1 MLKASEWMTK
11 RGKQLVKI
19 IDGSMLKKAFLSG
32 AHNLENNKKMV
43 DDLNVFPVPDGDTG
57 TNMSMTVMAAA
68 RQIDAMD
75 TNSISKIAEVIAS
88 ASLRGA
94 RGNSGVISSQLFRGF
109 YKGLNKL
116 DEVNTVQ
123 LAEAFKNAKETAYKA
138 VMKPTEG
145 TILTVARETADY
157 AVSIAHK
164 TDDVVEFAKRV
175 AEHARKVL
183 NKTPDMLPVLKQAG
197 VVDAGGM
204 GLCTILDGCVSALM
218 GEEIELKDSEGVS
231 VAPSVS
237 ARVEIDADIEFM
249 YCTEFIIAKKTNYSI
264 EKFRSDISPKGDCM
278 LVIDDDDVVKVHI
291 HTNHP
296 GFVLEQAVKIGE
308 MESIKIDNMKIQHSE
323 GAVEQAAP
331 VKEEEPKEPAKKYGM
346 VAVAAGEG
354 MEQIFLEIGVDKMVE
369 GGQSMN
375 PSTEDILKAVEA
387 VNAENVFVF
396 PNNKNIILAAEQV
409 EYLTEKKVIVI
420 PTKTVPQGVSAVLA
434 FDEAAEPDEIKDTML
449 EAVAMVKT
457 GSVTFAARDSEIDGM
472 TIKEKDIM
480 GMEEGKITHLG
491 DDPATVVME
500 LLGDMVDDESAMI
513 SVFYGSDVTEEQAA
527 ALEEKI
533 NEKFP
538 KLDCMIHSG
547 GQPLYYYI
555 ISIE

>member
-1 MLKASEWMTK
+1 MIKVL
-11 RGKQLVKI
+11 
-19 IDGSMLKKAFLSG
+19 DGSMLKKAFLSG
-32 AHNLENNKKMV
+32 ANNLENNKKMV

-68 RQIDAMD
+68 RQIAALED
-75 TNSISKIAEVIAS
+75 NSISKIAEIIAS

-116 DEVNTVQ
+116 DEVNSVQ
-123 LAEAFKNAKETAYKA
+123 LAAAFKKANETAYKA

-145 TILTVARETADY
+145 TILTVSRETA
-157 AVSIAHK
+157 
-164 TDDVVEFAKRV
+164 EFAVRIASKTPDIAEFIALV
-175 AEHARKVL
+175 AQHARTVL

-204 GLCTILDGCVSALM
+204 GLVTILDGCVKAAQ
-218 GEEIELKDSEGVS
+218 GEPVELSDGAAVK
-231 VAPSVS
+231 VAPTVVN
-237 ARVEIDADIEFM
+237 RTEIDTADIEFM
-249 YCTEFIIAKKTNYSI
+249 YCTEFIIAKTTDYSI
-264 EKFRSDISPKGDCM
+264 DKFRSDISPKGDCM

-291 HTNHP
+291 HTNNP

-308 MESIKIDNMKIQHSE
+308 MESIKIDNMKIQHNE
-323 GAVEQAAP
+323 GIEAAP
-331 VKEEEPKEPAKKYGM
+331 APVVEEAKEPAKKYGM

-409 EYLTEKKVIVI
+409 EYLTEKNVIVI

-434 FDEAAEPDEIKDTML
+434 FDETAEPEEIKDTMM
-449 EAVAMVKT
+449 EAVSLVKT

-472 TIKEKDIM
+472 TIKENDIM

-491 DDPATVVME
+491 DEPADVVME
-500 LLGDMVDDESAMI
+500 LLADMVDDESAMI

-527 ALEEKI
+527 ELEAEISEKY
-533 NEKFP
+533 P
-538 KLDCMIHSG
+538 KLDCMVHNG

>member
-1 MLKASEWMTK
+1 M
-11 RGKQLVKI
+11 KQLVKI

-32 AHNLENNKKMV
+32 ANNLENNKKMV

-68 RQIDAMD
+68 RQITALD
-75 TNSISKIAEVIAS
+75 TNSVSKVAEVIAS

-116 DEVNTVQ
+116 DEIDTVQ
-123 LAEAFKNAKETAYKA
+123 LAEAFKSAKETAYKA

-145 TILTVARETADY
+145 TILTVARETAEY
-157 AVSIAHK
+157 AVKIAPK
-164 TDDVVEFAKRV
+164 TEDVCEFAKLV
-175 AEHARKVL
+175 AQHAREVL

-204 GLCTILDGCVSALM
+204 GLVTILDGCVSALM
-218 GEEIELKDSEGVS
+218 GEEIALNDSATVS
-231 VAPSVS
+231 VAPSVVN
-237 ARVEIDADIEFM
+237 RTEIDTADIEFM
-249 YCTEFIIAKKTNYSI
+249 YCTEFIIAKTTDYSI
-264 EKFRSDISPKGDCM
+264 DKFRSDISPKGDCM

-291 HTNHP
+291 HTNNP

-308 MESIKIDNMKIQHSE
+308 MESIKIDNMKIQHNENISD
-323 GAVEQAAP
+323 AEQPQAP
-331 VKEEEPKEPAKKYGM
+331 AEPAKKYGM

-354 MEQIFLEIGVDKMVE
+354 MEQIFLEVGVDKMVE

-375 PSTEDILKAVEA
+375 PSTEDILKAVES

-409 EYLTEKKVIVI
+409 DELTEKNVIVI
-420 PTKTVPQGVSAVLA
+420 PTKSVPQGVSAVLA
-434 FDEAAEPDEIKDTML
+434 FDDSAEPDDVKDAMM
-449 EAVAMVKT
+449 EAVALVKT

-472 TIKEKDIM
+472 NIKENDIM

-491 DDPATVVME
+491 EEPAEVVMA
-500 LLGDMVDDESAMI
+500 LLGDMVDEDSAMI

-527 ALEEKI
+527 ELEEEI
-533 NEKFP
+533 NEKYP
-538 KLDCMIHSG
+538 KLDCMVHNG

>member
-1 MLKASEWMTK
+1 MIKVL
-11 RGKQLVKI
+11 
-19 IDGSMLKKAFLSG
+19 DGSMLKKAFLSG
-32 AHNLENNKKMV
+32 ANNLENNKKMV

-68 RQIDAMD
+68 RQIAALED
-75 TNSISKIAEVIAS
+75 NSISKIAEIIAS

-116 DEVNTVQ
+116 NEVNSVQ
-123 LAEAFKNAKETAYKA
+123 LAEAFKKANETAYKA

-145 TILTVARETADY
+145 TILTVSRETA
-157 AVSIAHK
+157 
-164 TDDVVEFAKRV
+164 EFAVRIAAKTPDIAEFISLV
-175 AEHARKVL
+175 AQHARTVL
-183 NKTPDMLPVLKQAG
+183 DKTPDMLPVLKQAG

-204 GLCTILDGCVSALM
+204 GLVTILDGCVKAAQ
-218 GEEIELKDSEGVS
+218 GEPVELSDVAAVK
-231 VAPSVS
+231 VAPTVVN
-237 ARVEIDADIEFM
+237 RTEIDTADIEFM
-249 YCTEFIIAKKTNYSI
+249 YCTEFIIAKTTDYSI
-264 EKFRSDISPKGDCM
+264 DKFRSDISPKGDCM

-291 HTNHP
+291 HTNNP

-308 MESIKIDNMKIQHSE
+308 MESIKIDNMKIQHNE
-323 GAVEQAAP
+323 GIGNSPEAPAPAVE
-331 VKEEEPKEPAKKYGM
+331 EPAKKYGM

-354 MEQIFLEIGVDKMVE
+354 MENIFLEIGVDKMVE

-375 PSTEDILKAVEA
+375 PITEDILNAVEA

-409 EYLTEKKVIVI
+409 EYLTEKNVIVI

-434 FDEAAEPDEIKDTML
+434 FDETAEPEEIKDTMM
-449 EAVAMVKT
+449 EAVSMVKT

-472 TIKEKDIM
+472 TIKENDIM

-491 DDPATVVME
+491 DEPADVVME
-500 LLGDMVDDESAMI
+500 LLADMVDDESTMI

-527 ALEEKI
+527 ELEAEIGEKY
-533 NEKFP
+533 P
-538 KLDCMIHSG
+538 KLDCMVHNG

>member
-1 MLKASEWMTK
+1 MIKVLNGA
-11 RGKQLVKI
+11 
-19 IDGSMLKKAFLSG
+19 MLKKAFLSG
-32 AHNLENNKKMV
+32 ANNLENNKKMV

-68 RQIDAMD
+68 RQIAALD
-75 TNSISKIAEVIAS
+75 TNSVTKVAEIIAS

-109 YKGLNKL
+109 YKGLDKL
-116 DEVNTVQ
+116 DEVDSVQ
-123 LAEAFKNAKETAYKA
+123 LAAAFQKANETAYKA

-145 TILTVARETADY
+145 TILTVSRETAEY
-157 AVSIAHK
+157 AVKIAPK
-164 TDDVVEFAKRV
+164 TPDIAEFIKLV
-175 AEHARKVL
+175 AEQARKVL
-183 NKTPDMLPVLKQAG
+183 EKTPEMLPVLKQAG

-204 GLCTILDGCVSALM
+204 GLVTILDGCVKAAQ
-218 GEEIELKDSEGVS
+218 GEAVELSDGASVK
-231 VAPSVS
+231 VAPAVVN
-237 ARVEIDADIEFM
+237 RTNIETADIEFM
-249 YCTEFIIAKKTNYSI
+249 YCTEFIIAKTTDYSI
-264 EKFRSDISPKGDCM
+264 DKFRSDISPKGDCM

-291 HTNHP
+291 HTNNP

-308 MESIKIDNMKIQHSE
+308 MESIKIDNMKIQHNE
-323 GAVEQAAP
+323 GAVEQSAP
-331 VKEEEPKEPAKKYGM
+331 VEASVEEPKEPAKKYGM

-387 VNAENVFVF
+387 VNAENVFIF

-409 EYLTEKKVIVI
+409 EYLTEKKIIVI

-434 FDEAAEPDEIKDTML
+434 FDGGAEPEDLKDAML
-449 EAVAMVKT
+449 EAVSMVKT

-472 TIKEKDIM
+472 TIKENDIM

-491 DDPATVVME
+491 DEPSDVVME
-500 LLGDMVDDESAMI
+500 LLSDMVDDESAMI
-513 SVFYGSDVTEEQAA
+513 SVFYGSDVTEEQA
-527 ALEEKI
+527 LELEAEI
-533 NEKFP
+533 NEKYP
-538 KLDCMIHSG
+538 KLDCMVHNG

-555 ISIE
+555 ISVE

>member
-1 MLKASEWMTK
+1 M
-11 RGKQLVKI
+11 
-19 IDGSMLKKAFLSG
+19 
-32 AHNLENNKKMV
+32 
-43 DDLNVFPVPDGDTG
+43 
-57 TNMSMTVMAAA
+57 
-68 RQIDAMD
+68 
-75 TNSISKIAEVIAS
+75 KIASKTPDIAE
-88 ASLRGA
+88 
-94 RGNSGVISSQLFRGF
+94 F
-109 YKGLNKL
+109 
-116 DEVNTVQ
+116 
-123 LAEAFKNAKETAYKA
+123 
-138 VMKPTEG
+138 
-145 TILTVARETADY
+145 
-157 AVSIAHK
+157 IAL
-164 TDDVVEFAKRV
+164 V

-204 GLCTILDGCVSALM
+204 GLVTILDGCVKAAQ
-218 GEEIELKDSEGVS
+218 GEPVELSDGASVK
-231 VAPSVS
+231 VAPTVVN
-237 ARVEIDADIEFM
+237 RTEIDTADIEFM
-249 YCTEFIIAKKTNYSI
+249 YCTEFIIAKTTDYSI
-264 EKFRSDISPKGDCM
+264 DKFRNDISPKGDCM

-291 HTNHP
+291 HTNNP

-308 MESIKIDNMKIQHSE
+308 MESIKIDNMKIQHNE
-323 GAVEQAAP
+323 GVMEESAPAPAVA
-331 VKEEEPKEPAKKYGM
+331 EEPKEPAKKYGM

-434 FDEAAEPDEIKDTML
+434 FDESAEPDDIKDTML
-449 EAVAMVKT
+449 EAVSMVKT

-472 TIKEKDIM
+472 TIKENDIM

-491 DDPATVVME
+491 EEPSDVVME
-500 LLGDMVDDESAMI
+500 LLDDMVDEESTMI

-527 ALEEKI
+527 ELEAEI
-533 NEKFP
+533 NEKYP
-538 KLDCMIHSG
+538 KLDCMVHSG

>member
-1 MLKASEWMTK
+1 M
-11 RGKQLVKI
+11 KQLIKVL
-19 IDGSMLKKAFLSG
+19 DGNLLKKAFLSG
-32 AHNLENNKKMV
+32 ANNLENNKKMV

-68 RQIDAMD
+68 RQISALD
-75 TNSISKIAEVIAS
+75 TNSVSKVAEIIAS

-116 DEVNTVQ
+116 DEINTIQ
-123 LAEAFKNAKETAYKA
+123 LAEAFKSAKETAYKA

-157 AVSIAHK
+157 AVKIAPK
-164 TDDVVEFAKRV
+164 TEDICEFAKLV
-175 AEHARKVL
+175 AQHAREVL

-204 GLCTILDGCVSALM
+204 GLVTILDGCVSALM
-218 GEEIELKDSEGVS
+218 GEEIELNDGASVS
-231 VAPSVS
+231 VAPTVVN
-237 ARVEIDADIEFM
+237 RTDIDTADIEFM
-249 YCTEFIIAKKTNYSI
+249 YCTEFIIAKKTDYSI
-264 EKFRSDISPKGDCM
+264 DKFRSDISPKGDCM

-291 HTNHP
+291 HTNNP

-308 MESIKIDNMKIQHSE
+308 MESIKIDNMKIQHNE
-323 GAVEQAAP
+323 GIEESPAP
-331 VKEEEPKEPAKKYGM
+331 EKAEPSEPAKKYGM
-346 VAVAAGEG
+346 VAVAAGQG
-354 MEQIFLEIGVDKMVE
+354 MEGIFLEIGVDKMVE

-375 PSTEDILKAVEA
+375 PSTEDILQAVET

-409 EYLTEKKVIVI
+409 NELTEKNVIVI
-420 PTKTVPQGVSAVLA
+420 PTKTVPQGISAILS
-434 FDEAAEPDEIKDTML
+434 FDESAEPDDIKDTML

-472 TIKEKDIM
+472 TIKENDIM

-491 DDPATVVME
+491 DDPSRVVLD
-500 LLGDMVDDESAMI
+500 LLKDMVDDDSAMI
-513 SVFYGSDVTEEQAA
+513 SVFYGSDVTEEQATE
-527 ALEEKI
+527 LEEEI
-533 NEKFP
+533 NEKYP
-538 KLDCMIHSG
+538 KLDCMVHNG

>member
-1 MLKASEWMTK
+1 M
-11 RGKQLVKI
+11 KQLIKI
-19 IDGSMLKKAFLSG
+19 LDGNMLKKAFLSG
-32 AHNLENNKKMV
+32 ANNLENNKKMV

-68 RQIDAMD
+68 RQIVALETDSA
-75 TNSISKIAEVIAS
+75 SKIAEVIAS

-109 YKGLNKL
+109 FKGLNKL
-116 DEVNTVQ
+116 DQVDTVQ
-123 LAEAFKNAKETAYKA
+123 LAAAFKNAKDTAYKA

-145 TILTVARETADY
+145 TILTVARETAEY
-157 AVSIAHK
+157 AVEIAPK
-164 TDDVVEFAKRV
+164 TEDICEFIKLV

-183 NKTPDMLPVLKQAG
+183 DKTPEMLPVLKQAG

-204 GLCTILDGCVSALM
+204 GLVTILDGCVKAAQ
-218 GEEIELKDSEGVS
+218 GEPVKLADGASVS
-231 VAPSVS
+231 VAPSVVN
-237 ARVEIDADIEFM
+237 RTEIDTADIEFM
-249 YCTEFIIAKKTNYSI
+249 YCTEFIIAKKTDYSI
-264 EKFRSDISPKGDCM
+264 DKFRSDISPKGDCM

-291 HTNHP
+291 HTNNP

-308 MESIKIDNMKIQHSE
+308 MESIKIDNMKIQHNE
-323 GAVEQAAP
+323 NIGETPAP
-331 VKEEEPKEPAKKYGM
+331 VKEEPKEPAKKYGM

-354 MEQIFLEIGVDKMVE
+354 MEQIFMEIGVDRMVE

-409 EYLTEKKVIVI
+409 DELTEKNVIVI
-420 PTKTVPQGVSAVLA
+420 PTKSVPQGVSAVLV
-434 FDEAAEPDEIKDTML
+434 FDETAEPDDIKDTML

-472 TIKEKDIM
+472 IIKENDIM

-491 DDPATVVME
+491 DEPSDVVME
-500 LLGDMVDDESAMI
+500 LLEDMVDEDSAMI
-513 SVFYGSDVTEEQAA
+513 SVFYGSDVTDEAA
-527 ALEEKI
+527 AELEAEI
-533 NEKFP
+533 NEKYP
-538 KLDCMIHSG
+538 KLDCMLHNG

>member
-1 MLKASEWMTK
+1 MIKTL
-11 RGKQLVKI
+11 
-19 IDGSMLKKAFLSG
+19 DGNMLKKAFLSG
-32 AHNLENNKKMV
+32 ANNLENNKKMV

-57 TNMSMTVMAAA
+57 TNMSMTVMAAPG
-68 RQIDAMD
+68 QIAALD
-75 TNSISKIAEVIAS
+75 TNSISKVAEVVAS

-109 YKGLNKL
+109 YKGLGGL

-123 LAEAFKNAKETAYKA
+123 LAAAFKSANDTAYKA

-145 TILTVARETADY
+145 TILTVSRETAEY
-157 AVSIAHK
+157 AVKVAAETEDIC
-164 TDDVVEFAKRV
+164 EFAKKVV
-175 AEHARKVL
+175 AHAKATL
-183 NKTPDMLPVLKQAG
+183 DKTPDMLPVLKQAG

-204 GLCTILDGCVSALM
+204 GLVTILDGCVKAAQ
-218 GEEIELKDSEGVS
+218 GEAVELASGASVKVAPTVVNRTEIET
-231 VAPSVS
+231 
-237 ARVEIDADIEFM
+237 ADIEFM
-249 YCTEFIIAKKTNYSI
+249 YCTEFIIAKTTDYSI
-264 EKFRSDISPKGDCM
+264 DKFRSDISPKGDCM

-291 HTNHP
+291 HTNNP

-308 MESIKIDNMKIQHSE
+308 MESIKIDNMKIQHNEGVEVSE
-323 GAVEQAAP
+323 AP
-331 VKEEEPKEPAKKYGM
+331 APAPEKPAEPAKKYGM

-387 VNAENVFVF
+387 VNAENVFIF

-420 PTKTVPQGVSAVLA
+420 PTRTVPQGVSAVLS
-434 FDEAAEPDEIKDTML
+434 FDESAEPEEIKDMMM
-449 EAVAMVKT
+449 EAVSMVKT

-472 TIKEKDIM
+472 TIHENDIM

-491 DDPATVVME
+491 SDPSDVVME
-500 LLGDMVDDESAMI
+500 LLGDMVDEDSAMI
-513 SVFYGSDVTEEQAA
+513 SVFYGSDVTEEQATE
-527 ALEEKI
+527 LEAEI
-533 NEKFP
+533 NEKYP
-538 KLDCMIHSG
+538 KLDCMVHSG

>member
-1 MLKASEWMTK
+1 MIKVL
-11 RGKQLVKI
+11 
-19 IDGSMLKKAFLSG
+19 DGNMLKKAFLSG
-32 AHNLENNKKMV
+32 ANNLENNKKMV

-68 RQIDAMD
+68 RQIAVLE
-75 TNSISKIAEVIAS
+75 TNSITKVAEIIAS

-116 DEVNTVQ
+116 DEVNSVQ
-123 LAEAFKNAKETAYKA
+123 LAAAFKKANETAYKA

-145 TILTVARETADY
+145 TILTVSRETAEY
-157 AVSIAHK
+157 AVKIAPK
-164 TDDVVEFAKRV
+164 TPDICEFAKLV

-183 NKTPDMLPVLKQAG
+183 DKTPDMLPVLKQAG

-204 GLCTILDGCVSALM
+204 GLVTILDGCVSALE
-218 GEEIELKDSEGVS
+218 GNEIELSDSASVS
-231 VAPSVS
+231 VAPAVVN
-237 ARVEIDADIEFM
+237 RTEIDTADIEFM
-249 YCTEFIIAKKTNYSI
+249 YCTEFIIAKKTDYSI
-264 EKFRSDISPKGDCM
+264 DKFRSDISPKGDCM

-323 GAVEQAAP
+323 NIGETIEPAPAP
-331 VKEEEPKEPAKKYGM
+331 VKEEPAKKYGM

-409 EYLTEKKVIVI
+409 EFLTEKKVIVI

-434 FDEAAEPDEIKDTML
+434 FDETAEPDDVKDTML
-449 EAVAMVKT
+449 EAVSMVKS

-472 TIKEKDIM
+472 TIKENDIM

-491 DDPATVVME
+491 DEPSDVVMK
-500 LLGDMVDDESAMI
+500 LLADMVDEESAMI
-513 SVFYGSDVTEEQAA
+513 SVFYGSDVTEEAA
-527 ALEEKI
+527 AELEAEITEKY
-533 NEKFP
+533 P
-538 KLDCMIHSG
+538 KLDCMVHNG

-555 ISIE
+555 LSIE

>member
-1 MLKASEWMTK
+1 MLKV
-11 RGKQLVKI
+11 L
-19 IDGSMLKKAFLSG
+19 DGSMLKKAFLSG
-32 AHNLENNKKMV
+32 ANNLENNKKMV

-68 RQIDAMD
+68 RQIEALD
-75 TNSISKIAEVIAS
+75 TSSVSKVAEIIAS

-116 DEVNTVQ
+116 DEVNSVQ
-123 LAEAFKNAKETAYKA
+123 LAAAFKKANETAYKA

-145 TILTVARETADY
+145 TILTVSRETAEY
-157 AVSIAHK
+157 AVRIASK
-164 TDDVVEFAKRV
+164 TPDIAEFISLV
-175 AEHARKVL
+175 ATHARKVL
-183 NKTPDMLPVLKQAG
+183 DKTPDMLPVLKQAG

-204 GLCTILDGCVSALM
+204 GLVTILDGCVKAAQ
-218 GEEIELKDSEGVS
+218 GEPVELASGASVKVAPTVVNRTEIET
-231 VAPSVS
+231 
-237 ARVEIDADIEFM
+237 ADIEFM
-249 YCTEFIIAKKTNYSI
+249 YCTEFIIAKTTDYSI
-264 EKFRSDISPKGDCM
+264 DKFRSDISPKGDCM

-291 HTNHP
+291 HTNNP

-308 MESIKIDNMKIQHSE
+308 MESIKIDNMKIQHNE
-323 GAVEQAAP
+323 GVMEESAPAPAVA
-331 VKEEEPKEPAKKYGM
+331 EEPKEPAKKYGM

-420 PTKTVPQGVSAVLA
+420 PTKTVPQGVSAVLT
-434 FDEAAEPDEIKDTML
+434 FDESAEPEELKDMMM
-449 EAVAMVKT
+449 EAVSMVKT

-472 TIKEKDIM
+472 TIHENDIM

-491 DDPATVVME
+491 SDPSDVVME
-500 LLGDMVDDESAMI
+500 LLADMTDEDSAMI

-527 ALEEKI
+527 ELEAEI
-533 NEKFP
+533 NEKYP
-538 KLDCMIHSG
+538 KLDCMVHNG

>member
-1 MLKASEWMTK
+1 M
-11 RGKQLVKI
+11 KQLVKI
-19 IDGSMLKKAFLSG
+19 IDGNLLKKAFLSG
-32 AHNLENNKKMV
+32 ANNLENNKKMV

-68 RQIDAMD
+68 RQIAAMD
-75 TNSISKIAEVIAS
+75 TNSVSKVAEVIAS

-116 DEVNTVQ
+116 DEVNSVQ
-123 LAEAFKNAKETAYKA
+123 LAEAFKSAKETAYKA

-157 AVSIAHK
+157 AVKIAPK
-164 TDDVVEFAKRV
+164 TEDICEFAKLV
-175 AEHARKVL
+175 AQYAREVL

-204 GLCTILDGCVSALM
+204 GLVTILDGCVSALM
-218 GEEIELKDSEGVS
+218 GEEIELNDGASVS
-231 VAPSVS
+231 VAPSVVNR
-237 ARVEIDADIEFM
+237 AEIDTADIEFM
-249 YCTEFIIAKKTNYSI
+249 YCTEFIIAKKTDYSI
-264 EKFRSDISPKGDCM
+264 DKFRSDISPKGDCM

-291 HTNHP
+291 HTNNP

-308 MESIKIDNMKIQHSE
+308 MESIKIDNMKIQHNENIAEDTSS
-323 GAVEQAAP
+323 AKA
-331 VKEEEPKEPAKKYGM
+331 EPTEPAKKYGM

-375 PSTEDILKAVEA
+375 PSTEDILQAVES

-409 EYLTEKKVIVI
+409 DELTEKNVIVI
-420 PTKTVPQGVSAVLA
+420 PTKSVPQGVSAVLA
-434 FDEAAEPDEIKDTML
+434 FDESAEPDDVKDAML
-449 EAVAMVKT
+449 EAVTMVKT

-472 TIKEKDIM
+472 TIKENDIM

-491 DDPATVVME
+491 DEPAEVVLE
-500 LLGDMVDDESAMI
+500 LLGDMVDEDSAMI

-527 ALEEKI
+527 ELEEEISK
-533 NEKFP
+533 KYP
-538 KLDCMIHSG
+538 KLDCMVHNG

>member
-1 MLKASEWMTK
+1 MIKVL
-11 RGKQLVKI
+11 
-19 IDGSMLKKAFLSG
+19 DGSMLKKAFLSG
-32 AHNLENNKKMV
+32 ANNLENNKKMV

-68 RQIDAMD
+68 RQIEALD
-75 TNSISKIAEVIAS
+75 TNSVSKVAEIVAS

-116 DEVNTVQ
+116 DEVNSVQ
-123 LAEAFKNAKETAYKA
+123 LAAAFKKANETAYKA

-145 TILTVARETADY
+145 TILTVSRETA
-157 AVSIAHK
+157 
-164 TDDVVEFAKRV
+164 EFAVRIASKTPDIAEFISLV
-175 AEHARKVL
+175 AQHARKVL

-204 GLCTILDGCVSALM
+204 GLVTILDGCVKAAQ
-218 GEEIELKDSEGVS
+218 GEPVELSDGAAVK
-231 VAPSVS
+231 VAPTVVN
-237 ARVEIDADIEFM
+237 RTEIDTADIEFM
-249 YCTEFIIAKKTNYSI
+249 YCTEFIIAKTTDYSI
-264 EKFRSDISPKGDCM
+264 DKFRSDISPKGDCM

-291 HTNHP
+291 HTNNP

-308 MESIKIDNMKIQHSE
+308 MESIKIDNMKIQHNE
-323 GAVEQAAP
+323 GIESGAEAPAPAV
-331 VKEEEPKEPAKKYGM
+331 EEPKEPAKKYGM

-387 VNAENVFVF
+387 VNAENIFIF

-409 EYLTEKKVIVI
+409 EYLTEKKVVVI

-434 FDEAAEPDEIKDTML
+434 FDEGAEPDEVKEAMM
-449 EAVAMVKT
+449 EAVSMVKT

-472 TIKEKDIM
+472 TIHENDIM

-491 DDPATVVME
+491 DEPADVVME
-500 LLGDMVDDESAMI
+500 LLADMVDEESAMI

-527 ALEEKI
+527 ELEAEI
-533 NEKFP
+533 NEKYP
-538 KLDCMIHSG
+538 KLDCMVHNG

>member
-1 MLKASEWMTK
+1 MIKVL
-11 RGKQLVKI
+11 
-19 IDGSMLKKAFLSG
+19 DGSMLKKAFLSG
-32 AHNLENNKKMV
+32 ANNLENNKKMV

-68 RQIDAMD
+68 RQIAAID
-75 TNSISKIAEVIAS
+75 TNSISKVAEIIAS

-116 DEVNTVQ
+116 DEVNSVQ
-123 LAEAFKNAKETAYKA
+123 LAEAFKKANETAYKA

-145 TILTVARETADY
+145 TILTVSRETADF
-157 AVSIAHK
+157 AVKIAPK
-164 TDDVVEFAKRV
+164 TPDIAEFISLV
-175 AEHARKVL
+175 AQHARTVL

-204 GLCTILDGCVSALM
+204 GLVTILDGCVKATQ
-218 GEEIELKDSEGVS
+218 GEPIELSDGASVK
-231 VAPSVS
+231 VAPTVVN
-237 ARVEIDADIEFM
+237 RTEIDTADIEFM
-249 YCTEFIIAKKTNYSI
+249 YCTEFIIAKTTDYSI
-264 EKFRSDISPKGDCM
+264 DKFRSDISPKGDCM

-323 GAVEQAAP
+323 GVMEQEAPAV
-331 VKEEEPKEPAKKYGM
+331 EEPKEPAKKYGM

-375 PSTEDILKAVEA
+375 PSTEDILKAVET

-409 EYLTEKKVIVI
+409 EYLTEKNVIVI

-434 FDEAAEPDEIKDTML
+434 FEETAEPEEIKDTMM
-449 EAVAMVKT
+449 EAVSMVKT

-472 TIKEKDIM
+472 TIKENDIM

-491 DDPATVVME
+491 EDPSDVVID
-500 LLGDMVDDESAMI
+500 LLADMVDNESAMI

-527 ALEEKI
+527 ELEEEI
-533 NEKFP
+533 NKKYP
-538 KLDCMIHSG
+538 KLDCMIHNG

>member
-1 MLKASEWMTK
+1 MI
-11 RGKQLVKI
+11 KI
-19 IDGSMLKKAFLSG
+19 LDGNMLKKAFLSG
-32 AHNLENNKKMV
+32 ANNLENNKKMV

-68 RQIDAMD
+68 RQIAALD
-75 TNSISKIAEVIAS
+75 TNSVSKVAEVIAS

-116 DEVNTVQ
+116 DEINTVQ
-123 LAEAFKNAKETAYKA
+123 LAAAFDNANKTAYKA

-145 TILTVARETADY
+145 TILTVSRETAEY
-157 AVSIAHK
+157 AVKIAPK
-164 TDDVVEFAKRV
+164 TEDICEFAKLV
-175 AEHARKVL
+175 CQHAKEVL
-183 NKTPDMLPVLKQAG
+183 NKTPEMLPVLKQAG

-204 GLCTILDGCVSALM
+204 GLCTILEGCLSALN
-218 GEEIELKDSEGVS
+218 GEEIELNDGASVS
-231 VAPSVS
+231 VAPSVVNRS
-237 ARVEIDADIEFM
+237 EIDTADIEFM
-249 YCTEFIIAKKTNYSI
+249 YCTEFIIAKKTDYSI
-264 EKFRSDISPKGDCM
+264 DKFRSDISPKGDCM

-291 HTNHP
+291 HTNNP

-323 GAVEQAAP
+323 NIGETTAPAVET
-331 VKEEEPKEPAKKYGM
+331 PKEPAKKYGM

-354 MEQIFLEIGVDKMVE
+354 MEAIFTEIGVDKMVE

-409 EYLTEKKVIVI
+409 DELTDKNVIVI
-420 PTKTVPQGVSAVLA
+420 PTRSVPQGVSAVLT
-434 FDEAAEPDEIKDTML
+434 FDEGADVEEIKDAMM
-449 EAVAMVKT
+449 EAVSMVKT
-457 GSVTFAARDSEIDGM
+457 GSVTFAARDSEMDGM
-472 TIKEKDIM
+472 SIKQNDIM

-491 DDPATVVME
+491 EEPEDVVME
-500 LLGDMVDDESAMI
+500 LLADMVDDDSAMI

-527 ALEEKI
+527 ELESAI
-533 NEKFP
+533 NEKYP
-538 KLDCMIHSG
+538 KLDCMVHNG

>member
-1 MLKASEWMTK
+1 M
-11 RGKQLVKI
+11 VKI
-19 IDGSMLKKAFLSG
+19 IDGNVLKKAFLSG
-32 AHNLENNKKMV
+32 ANNLENNKKMV

-68 RQIDAMD
+68 RQIAALD
-75 TNSISKIAEVIAS
+75 TNSVSKVAEVIAS

-116 DEVNTVQ
+116 DEINSVQ
-123 LAEAFKNAKETAYKA
+123 LAEAFKSAKETAYKA

-145 TILTVARETADY
+145 TILTVARETAEY
-157 AVSIAHK
+157 AVKIAPK
-164 TDDVVEFAKRV
+164 TEDICEFAKLV
-175 AEHARKVL
+175 AQYAREVL

-204 GLCTILDGCVSALM
+204 GLVTILDGCVSALM
-218 GEEIELKDSEGVS
+218 GDEILLNDGASVS
-231 VAPSVS
+231 VVPST
-237 ARVEIDADIEFM
+237 ANRTEIDTADIEFM
-249 YCTEFIIAKKTNYSI
+249 YCTEFIIVKKNDYSI

-278 LVIDDDDVVKVHI
+278 LVIDDDDIVKVHI

-308 MESIKIDNMKIQHSE
+308 MESLKIDNMKIQHNE
-323 GAVEQAAP
+323 NIAETEAEVNKTPA
-331 VKEEEPKEPAKKYGM
+331 EPAKKYGM

-354 MEQIFLEIGVDKMVE
+354 MEKIFLEIGVDRMVE

-409 EYLTEKKVIVI
+409 DELTEKNVIVI
-420 PTKTVPQGVSAVLA
+420 PTKSVPQGVGAVLA
-434 FDEAAEPDEIKDTML
+434 FDESFEPDDVKDTMM

-457 GSVTFAARDSEIDGM
+457 GSVTFAARDSEIDGL
-472 TIKEKDIM
+472 TIKENDIM

-491 DDPATVVME
+491 DEPADVVMA
-500 LLGDMVDDESAMI
+500 LLGDMVDDDSAMI

-527 ALEEKI
+527 ELEDEISEKY
-533 NEKFP
+533 P
-538 KLDCMIHSG
+538 KLDCMVHNG

>member
-1 MLKASEWMTK
+1 MIKVLDGNMLKN
-11 RGKQLVKI
+11 
-19 IDGSMLKKAFLSG
+19 AFLSG
-32 AHNLENNKKMV
+32 ANNLENNKKMV

-68 RQIDAMD
+68 RQIADLD
-75 TNSISKIAEVIAS
+75 TNSVSKVAEIIAS

-116 DEVNTVQ
+116 DEVNSVQ
-123 LAEAFKNAKETAYKA
+123 LAAAFKKANETAYKA

-145 TILTVARETADY
+145 TILTVSRETAEY
-157 AVSIAHK
+157 AVRIASK
-164 TDDVVEFAKRV
+164 TPDIVEFISLVAK
-175 AEHARKVL
+175 HARKVL
-183 NKTPDMLPVLKQAG
+183 DKTPDMLPVLKQAG

-204 GLCTILDGCVSALM
+204 GLVTILDGCVKAAQ
-218 GEEIELKDSEGVS
+218 GEAVELASGASVKVAPTVVNRTEIET
-231 VAPSVS
+231 
-237 ARVEIDADIEFM
+237 ADIEFM
-249 YCTEFIIAKKTNYSI
+249 YCTEFIIAKTTDYSI
-264 EKFRSDISPKGDCM
+264 DKFRSDISPKGDCM

-291 HTNHP
+291 HTNNP

-308 MESIKIDNMKIQHSE
+308 MESIKIDNMKIQHNEGVEASE
-323 GAVEQAAP
+323 AP
-331 VKEEEPKEPAKKYGM
+331 APAPEKPAEPAKKYGM

-420 PTKTVPQGVSAVLA
+420 PTKTVPQGVSAVLS
-434 FDEAAEPDEIKDTML
+434 FDESAEPEEIKDMMM
-449 EAVAMVKT
+449 EAVSMVKT

-472 TIKEKDIM
+472 TIHENDIM

-491 DDPATVVME
+491 SDPSDVVME
-500 LLGDMVDDESAMI
+500 LLADMADEDSAMI
-513 SVFYGSDVTEEQAA
+513 SVFYGSDVTDEQAA
-527 ALEEKI
+527 ELEAEI
-533 NEKFP
+533 NEKYP
-538 KLDCMIHSG
+538 KLDCMVHNG

>member
-1 MLKASEWMTK
+1 MIKVL
-11 RGKQLVKI
+11 
-19 IDGSMLKKAFLSG
+19 DGSMLKKAFLSG
-32 AHNLENNKKMV
+32 ANNLENNKKMV

-68 RQIDAMD
+68 RQIAALED
-75 TNSISKIAEVIAS
+75 NSISKIAEIIAS

-116 DEVNTVQ
+116 DEVNSVQ
-123 LAEAFKNAKETAYKA
+123 LAAAFKKANETAYKA

-145 TILTVARETADY
+145 TILTVSRETA
-157 AVSIAHK
+157 
-164 TDDVVEFAKRV
+164 EFAVRIASKTPDIAEFIALV
-175 AEHARKVL
+175 AQHARTVL

-204 GLCTILDGCVSALM
+204 GLVTILDGCVKAAQ
-218 GEEIELKDSEGVS
+218 GEPVELSDGAAVK
-231 VAPSVS
+231 VAPTVVN
-237 ARVEIDADIEFM
+237 RTEIDTADIEFM
-249 YCTEFIIAKKTNYSI
+249 YCTEFIIAKTTDYSI
-264 EKFRSDISPKGDCM
+264 DKFRSDISPKGDCM

-291 HTNHP
+291 HTNNP

-308 MESIKIDNMKIQHSE
+308 MESIKIDNMKIQHNE
-323 GAVEQAAP
+323 GIEATPAP
-331 VKEEEPKEPAKKYGM
+331 VVEEAKEPAKKYGM

-409 EYLTEKKVIVI
+409 EYLTEKNVIVI

-434 FDEAAEPDEIKDTML
+434 FDETAEPEEIKDTMM
-449 EAVAMVKT
+449 EAVSLVKT

-472 TIKEKDIM
+472 TIKENDIM

-491 DDPATVVME
+491 DEPADVVME
-500 LLGDMVDDESAMI
+500 LLADMVDDESAMI

-527 ALEEKI
+527 ELEAEISEKY
-533 NEKFP
+533 P
-538 KLDCMIHSG
+538 KLDCMVHNG

>member
-1 MLKASEWMTK
+1 MIKVL
-11 RGKQLVKI
+11 
-19 IDGSMLKKAFLSG
+19 DGNTLKKAFLSG
-32 AHNLENNKKMV
+32 ANNLENNKKMV

-68 RQIDAMD
+68 RQIAAFD
-75 TNSISKIAEVIAS
+75 TNSVSKIAEIIAS

-116 DEVNTVQ
+116 DEVNSVQ
-123 LAEAFKNAKETAYKA
+123 LAAAFKNANDTAYKA

-145 TILTVARETADY
+145 TILTVSRETAEY
-157 AVSIAHK
+157 AVSIAPE
-164 TDDVVEFAKRV
+164 TEDICEFMKLV
-175 AEHARKVL
+175 AQHAREVL
-183 NKTPDMLPVLKQAG
+183 DKTPDMLPVLKQAG

-204 GLCTILDGCVSALM
+204 GLCTILNGAVSALM
-218 GEEIELKDSEGVS
+218 GEEIELDDKASVS
-231 VAPSVS
+231 VAPTVVN
-237 ARVEIDADIEFM
+237 RTDIETADIEFM
-249 YCTEFIIAKKTNYSI
+249 YCTEFIIAKKTDYSI
-264 EKFRSDISPKGDCM
+264 DKFRQSISDKGDCM

-296 GFVLEQAVKIGE
+296 GYVLEQAVKIGE
-308 MESIKIDNMKIQHSE
+308 MESIKIDNMKIQHNENIGETVASDTP
-323 GAVEQAAP
+323 AQAEPEAP
-331 VKEEEPKEPAKKYGM
+331 AEPAKKYGM

-354 MEQIFLEIGVDKMVE
+354 LEAIFTEIGVDKMVS

-375 PSTEDILKAVEA
+375 PSTEDIVVAVES
-387 VNAENVFVF
+387 VNAENIFVF
-396 PNNKNIILAAEQV
+396 PNNKNIILAAEQANV
-409 EYLTEKKVIVI
+409 LTDKNVIVI
-420 PTKTVPQGVSAVLA
+420 PTKTVPQGVSAILA
-434 FDEAAEPDEIKDTML
+434 FEEGAEVDEIRDMMM
-449 EAVAMVKT
+449 EAVSMVKT

-472 TIKEKDIM
+472 TIKENDIM

-491 DDPATVVME
+491 EEPSDVVME
-500 LLGDMVDDESAMI
+500 LLEDMVDDDSAMI

-527 ALEEKI
+527 ELEATISEKYS
-533 NEKFP
+533 
-538 KLDCMIHSG
+538 KLDVMVHNG

>member
-1 MLKASEWMTK
+1 MLKN
-11 RGKQLVKI
+11 
-19 IDGSMLKKAFLSG
+19 AFLSG
-32 AHNLENNKKMV
+32 ANNLENNKKMV

-68 RQIDAMD
+68 RQIETLD
-75 TNSISKIAEVIAS
+75 TNSVSKVAEIIAS

-116 DEVNTVQ
+116 DEVNSVQ
-123 LAEAFKNAKETAYKA
+123 LAAALKNANETAYKA

-145 TILTVARETADY
+145 TILTVSRETAEY
-157 AVSIAHK
+157 AVRIASK
-164 TDDVVEFAKRV
+164 TPDIVEFITLV
-175 AEHARKVL
+175 AQHARKIL
-183 NKTPDMLPVLKQAG
+183 DKTPDMLPVLKQAG

-204 GLCTILDGCVSALM
+204 GLVTILDGCVKAAQ
-218 GEEIELKDSEGVS
+218 GEAVELASGASVKVAPTVVNRTEIET
-231 VAPSVS
+231 
-237 ARVEIDADIEFM
+237 ADIEFM
-249 YCTEFIIAKKTNYSI
+249 YCTEFIIAKTTDYSI
-264 EKFRSDISPKGDCM
+264 DKFRSDISPKGDCM

-291 HTNHP
+291 HTNNP

-308 MESIKIDNMKIQHSE
+308 MESIKIDNMKIQHNEGVEASE
-323 GAVEQAAP
+323 AP
-331 VKEEEPKEPAKKYGM
+331 APEPVPEKPAEPAKKYGM

-387 VNAENVFVF
+387 VNAENVFIF

-420 PTKTVPQGVSAVLA
+420 PTRTVPQGVSAVLS
-434 FDEAAEPDEIKDTML
+434 FDESAEPEEIKDMMM
-449 EAVAMVKT
+449 EAVSMVKT

-472 TIKEKDIM
+472 TIHENDIM

-491 DDPATVVME
+491 SDPSDVVME
-500 LLGDMVDDESAMI
+500 LLGDMVDEDSAMI
-513 SVFYGSDVTEEQAA
+513 SVFYGSDVTEEQATE
-527 ALEEKI
+527 LEAEI
-533 NEKFP
+533 NEKYP
-538 KLDCMIHSG
+538 KLDCMVHSG

>member
-1 MLKASEWMTK
+1 MIKVLDGNMLKN
-11 RGKQLVKI
+11 
-19 IDGSMLKKAFLSG
+19 AFLSG
-32 AHNLENNKKMV
+32 ANNLENNKKMV

-68 RQIDAMD
+68 RQIEALD
-75 TNSISKIAEVIAS
+75 TNSVSKVAEIIAS

-116 DEVNTVQ
+116 DEVNSVQ
-123 LAEAFKNAKETAYKA
+123 LAAAFKKANETAYKA

-145 TILTVARETADY
+145 TILTVSRETAEY
-157 AVSIAHK
+157 AVRIASK
-164 TDDVVEFAKRV
+164 TPDIAEFITLV
-175 AEHARKVL
+175 AQYARKIL

-204 GLCTILDGCVSALM
+204 GLVTILDGCVKAAQ
-218 GEEIELKDSEGVS
+218 GEAVELASGASVKVAPTVVNRTEIET
-231 VAPSVS
+231 
-237 ARVEIDADIEFM
+237 ADIEFM
-249 YCTEFIIAKKTNYSI
+249 YCTEFIIAKTTDYSI
-264 EKFRSDISPKGDCM
+264 DKFRSDISPKGDCM

-291 HTNHP
+291 HTNNP

-308 MESIKIDNMKIQHSE
+308 MESIKIDNMKIQHNEGVEASE
-323 GAVEQAAP
+323 AP
-331 VKEEEPKEPAKKYGM
+331 APAPEKPAEPAKKYGM

-387 VNAENVFVF
+387 VNAENVFIF

-420 PTKTVPQGVSAVLA
+420 PTRTVPQGVSAVLS
-434 FDEAAEPDEIKDTML
+434 FDESAEPDEIKDMMM
-449 EAVAMVKT
+449 EAVSMVKT

-472 TIKEKDIM
+472 TIHENDIM

-491 DDPATVVME
+491 SEPSDVVMD
-500 LLGDMVDDESAMI
+500 LLADMVDEDSAMI

-527 ALEEKI
+527 ELEAEI
-533 NEKFP
+533 NEKYP
-538 KLDCMIHSG
+538 KLDCMVHNG